1 MGTDFKKPV
10 IFFRGVDIVKEQNLI
25 LSDLNLSIYQN
36 DFVYLTGKVGSGKS
50 SIIKTIIGDIPVKK
64 GEAYVS
70 GFHLQKLKNKQI
82 PLLRRKLGVIFQDFQ
97 LLSDRSIAD
106 NFRFILNATEKRSKK
121 EIEKIISESLK
132 SVGLELKA
140 HKMPHQ
146 LSGGEQQKISIAR
159 ALLNN
164 PEVILA
170 DEPTSNLDV
179 ESADEVMNLLI
190 NIHKRGEIAV
200 VIVTHNKNLLQKYP
214 GRVYLC
220 ENLDCTEII
229 SPNEIDFINLQGI
242 EEQPFELD
250 EY

>member
-50 SIIKTIIGDIPVKK
+50 SIIRTIIGEIPVKK

-70 GFHLQKLKNKQI
+70 GFHLQKLKSKQI

-121 EIEKIISESLK
+121 EVEKIIAESLK

-146 LSGGEQQKISIAR
+146 LSGGEQQKIAIAR

-170 DEPTSNLDV
+170 DEPTSNLDA

-190 NIHKRGEIAV
+190 KIHNAGEIAV
-200 VIVTHNKNLLQKYP
+200 VVVTHNKNLLQKYP

-242 EEQPFELD
+242 EEQLFELD
-250 EY
+250 E

>member
-1 MGTDFKKPV
+1 MAAEFQKPL
-10 IFFRGVDIVKEQNLI
+10 IFFRDVDIVKEHNLI
-25 LSDLNLSIYQN
+25 LSDLNLSVYKN

-50 SIIKTIIGDIPVKK
+50 SIIKTIIGDIPIKK
-64 GEAYVS
+64 GESYVV
-70 GFHLQKLKNKQI
+70 GFNLHKLKSKQI

-106 NFRFILNATEKRSKK
+106 NFRFILNATEKRSKR
-121 EIEKIISESLK
+121 EVEKIISESLK
-132 SVGLELKA
+132 SVGLELKG
-140 HKMPHQ
+140 HKLPHQ
-146 LSGGEQQKISIAR
+146 LSGGEQQKAAIAR

-179 ESADEVMNLLI
+179 ESSDEIMKLLI
-190 NIHKRGEIAV
+190 NIHKGGEIAV
-200 VIVTHNKNLLQKYP
+200 VIVTHNKSLLQKYP

-229 SPNEIDFINLQGI
+229 SPNELDFINLQGV
-242 EEQPFELD
+242 EEQSFEL
-250 EY
+250 EE

>member
-1 MGTDFKKPV
+1 MSEEFNKPV
-10 IFFRGVDIVKEQNLI
+10 IFFRNINIIKEQNLI
-25 LSDLNLSIYQN
+25 LADVNLSVYQN

-64 GEAYVS
+64 GEAYVT
-70 GFHLQKLKNKQI
+70 GYNLLKLKNNQI
-82 PLLRRKLGVIFQDFQ
+82 PLLRRKLGVVFQDFK

-106 NFRFILNATEKRSKK
+106 NFRFILNSTEKRGKRVVD
-121 EIEKIISESLK
+121 KIIEESLK

-140 HKMPHQ
+140 HKLPHQ
-146 LSGGEQQKISIAR
+146 LSGGEQQKASIAR

-179 ESADEVMNLLI
+179 ESADEIMNLLI
-190 NIHKRGEIAV
+190 NIHKQGNIAV
-200 VIVTHNKNLLQKYP
+200 VIVTHNKSLLQKYP

-220 ENLDCTEII
+220 ESLDCTEIT
-229 SPNEIDFINLQGI
+229 SPSEIDFINLQGI
-242 EEQPFELD
+242 EEQTFELD
-250 EY
+250 E